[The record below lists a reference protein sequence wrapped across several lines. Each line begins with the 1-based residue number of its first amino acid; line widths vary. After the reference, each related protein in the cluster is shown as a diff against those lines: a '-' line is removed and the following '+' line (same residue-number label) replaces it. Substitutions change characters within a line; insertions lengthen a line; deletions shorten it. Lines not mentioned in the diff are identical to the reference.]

1 MSHLPILDIS
11 DIAIHKIT
19 LFERLSKN
27 PLKGSFLGM
36 LSLLVFYG
44 NMPLKTK

>member
-1 MSHLPILDIS
+1 MAHLPILDIS
-11 DIAIHKIT
+11 DVAIHKIK
-19 LFERLSKN
+19 LFGWVYKN

-36 LSLLVFYG
+36 PSLLVFYG